1 MKKNLINIMLFLI
14 LFFVVDFSIGII
26 AKNSISK
33 LNTGLMGLANNT
45 IKDTSKILILG
56 SSRAQNHYNSELI
69 SKKCN
74 LSAFNGGQGGYGTL
88 YTYAVLN
95 ERLRE
100 SSPQLIILDIA
111 PNILVDEKQF
121 EKLTTLMPLCSLY
134 PSFSE
139 IVKKN
144 PNYKEITFWINT
156 LKYNSTLFDFFYDKV
171 AAKKKDGYTAIPEPI
186 NLKTFV
192 PFYYKPELFSNE
204 MKIKMNTILNSQL
217 KYVTKMKKLCDKN
230 RIQFLVIVSPSYIDH
245 DKTNTIK
252 NKLFDYLK
260 NNHIQAIN
268 FTASTL
274 FTKNSELFHDQLHLN
289 GKGAKVFSNQV
300 ADSLNVKYFLSA
312 SKKIIL

>member
-1 MKKNLINIMLFLI
+1 MKKNLINVLFFLI
-14 LFFVVDFSIGII
+14 LFFVIDFTIGIV
-26 AKNSISK
+26 AKNSVSK
-33 LNTGLMGLANNT
+33 LKTGFLGLVNNT

-69 SKKCN
+69 SEKCN
-74 LSAFNGGQGGYGTL
+74 LSTFNGGQGGHGTL
-88 YTYAVLN
+88 YTYAILN
-95 ERLRE
+95 ERIKKNH
-100 SSPQLIILDIA
+100 PQYVILDIA
-111 PNILVDEKQF
+111 PNILADEKQF

-144 PNYKEITFWINT
+144 PNNKEITFWINT

-171 AAKKKDGYTAIPEPI
+171 AAKKKDGFTAIPEPI
-186 NLKTFV
+186 NLKTLV

-204 MKIKMNTILNSQL
+204 MKIKINTILNSQL
-217 KYVTKMKKLCDKN
+217 ECVNKMKKLCDKN
-230 RIQFLVIVSPSYIDH
+230 GIQFLVIVSPSYIDH
-245 DKTNTIK
+245 DKTNIIK

-268 FTASTL
+268 FTSSTL

-300 ADSLNVKYFLSA
+300 ADSLNVKYLLSA
-312 SKKIIL
+312 SKKRI